1 MVLVAVTVVVALLV
15 GAVRGGRLSN
25 LATAPL
31 RGGILVVGAAV
42 AQFLHAVV
50 PVAAAG
56 VVLTGASQAALLTFL
71 WWNRYLA
78 GAVLVA
84 IGSSLNTAVIL
95 ANGAMPVSREAMVAV
110 SRHPEEV
117 SGARHRLLA
126 DGDAL
131 AGLADIIP
139 LPLLRTV
146 VSVGDVVL
154 AAGVALLVVALMTTP
169 SPPESPGISR
179 AARRRS
185 R

>member
-1 MVLVAVTVVVALLV
+1 MVLVAITVAVALLV
-15 GAVRGGRLSN
+15 GVVRGGRLTN
-25 LATAPL
+25 LAAAEL
-31 RGGILVVGAAV
+31 RGGLLVVAAAV

-50 PVAAAG
+50 PGPAAG
-56 VVLTGASQAALLTFL
+56 VLLTGASQAALLTFL

-78 GAVLVA
+78 GALLMV

-95 ANGAMPVSREAMVAV
+95 ANGAMPVSRGAMLAV
-110 SRHPEEV
+110 SRHPAEV
-117 SGARHRLLA
+117 SGARHRLLTEA
-126 DGDAL
+126 DAL
-131 AGLADIIP
+131 PALADIIP

-154 AAGVALLVVALMTTP
+154 AAGVALLVLHLLTA
-169 SPPESPGISR
+169 PPERPVRLSR